1 MATKHTEKEQSF
13 LQATVILGIAT
24 MLVKVL
30 GAIFKIPLQRLI
42 GDDGMGFYSTAY
54 DIYLPIYSL
63 AMAGFPVAVSRMVA
77 DQVGK
82 ERYRDARRTLRVVA
96 KVFLIAGTIGLL
108 LMYGASFIVT
118 AVTGNVRARPGMF
131 VIAPSIFFCC
141 VMSIY
146 RGYYEGVRNMY
157 PTAVSSVIEAVCKLV
172 LGYSFAFIIV
182 KSASTVTLDTLSYA
196 VAGAMLGITLG
207 TVLGSAY
214 LIWCYTKKGDGIT
227 NQMLRESPAPMPQRK
242 IFKMLVAIAVPVALG
257 SLVTQVS
264 GLIDVVM
271 VQGQLK
277 STVAAHPES
286 FTEMYQA
293 YQASGAA
300 QKSGFEIWV
309 ANRLYGCYKGSAYT
323 MFNFVPTITSVLGVS
338 AIPVLTMVWGAKNSA
353 GIRKNIESIIKII
366 SLIAFP
372 MGAGMVA
379 LAPQIIQLLFKSSE
393 PVITANLLRILGL
406 AACCAGLS
414 TPLTNMLQA
423 IGRQGVPV
431 RNIGVGAII
440 KILSNLTLVAIPSIH
455 VMGAAIGTLLCYIYI
470 AGANLFC
477 LIRYS
482 GTRPNMK
489 AAVLRPFIAAALCGV
504 AAFAVAFLGQK
515 LLGSASLLANAAV
528 TCLGIL
534 AAVVVYLLAVAAF
547 KCLTEQDIRTLAKG
561 EKVIA
566 VLKRL
571 KIVV

>member
-13 LQATVILGIAT
+13 LQATVILGLAT

-82 ERYRDARRTLRVVA
+82 ERYRDARKTLRVVT
-96 KVFLIAGTIGLL
+96 KVFLVAGTVGLL
-108 LMYGASFIVT
+108 LMYGASFAVT
-118 AVTGNVRARPGMF
+118 AVTGNLRARPGML

-157 PTAVSSVIEAVCKLV
+157 PTAVSSVIEAICKLV
-172 LGYSFAFIIV
+172 LGYSFALIIV
-182 KSASTVTLDTLSYA
+182 KSADTVTLDTLSYA

-207 TVLGSAY
+207 TVFGSAY
-214 LIWCYTKKGDGIT
+214 LILRYKKQGDGIT
-227 NQMLRESPAPMPQRK
+227 VSMLEESPNPLSQRK
-242 IFKMLVAIAVPVALG
+242 IFKLLVAIAIPVALG

-277 STVAAHPES
+277 KTVAANPQA
-286 FTEMYQA
+286 FAEMYQT
-293 YQASGAA
+293 YQNSNAA
-300 QKSGFEIWV
+300 ESTDFTVWV

-323 MFNFVPTITSVLGVS
+323 MFNFVPTITAVLGVS
-338 AIPVLTMVWGAKNSA
+338 AIPVLTMVWGSKNPER
-353 GIRKNIESIIKII
+353 IRKNIESIIKII
-366 SLIAFP
+366 ALISFP
-372 MGAGMVA
+372 MGVGMVA

-423 IGRQGVPV
+423 IGKQGVPV
-431 RNIGVGAII
+431 RNIGVGALI
-440 KILSNLTLVAIPSIH
+440 KIVSNLTLVALPSVH

-482 GTRPNMK
+482 GTKPNLF
-489 AAVLRPFIAAALCGV
+489 AVLLKPFVAAALCGI
-504 AAFAVAFLGQK
+504 AAFVSAFVMQNVVNAATSFGNLLITCVGVLVAVA
-515 LLGSASLLANAAV
+515 V
-528 TCLGIL
+528 Y
-534 AAVVVYLLAVAAF
+534 VVAVAVL

-561 EKVIA
+561 DKIIS
-566 VLKRL
+566 VLKKCR
-571 KIVV
+571 IIA

>member
-182 KSASTVTLDTLSYA
+182 KSATAVTLDTLSYA

-227 NQMLRESPAPMPQRK
+227 NQMLRESPAPMSQRK

-257 SLVTQVS
+257 SLVTQVP
-264 GLIDVVM
+264 G
-271 VQGQLK
+271 
-277 STVAAHPES
+277 
-286 FTEMYQA
+286 
-293 YQASGAA
+293 
-300 QKSGFEIWV
+300 
-309 ANRLYGCYKGSAYT
+309 
-323 MFNFVPTITSVLGVS
+323 
-338 AIPVLTMVWGAKNSA
+338 
-353 GIRKNIESIIKII
+353 
-366 SLIAFP
+366 
-372 MGAGMVA
+372 
-379 LAPQIIQLLFKSSE
+379 
-393 PVITANLLRILGL
+393 
-406 AACCAGLS
+406 
-414 TPLTNMLQA
+414 
-423 IGRQGVPV
+423 
-431 RNIGVGAII
+431 
-440 KILSNLTLVAIPSIH
+440 
-455 VMGAAIGTLLCYIYI
+455 
-470 AGANLFC
+470 
-477 LIRYS
+477 
-482 GTRPNMK
+482 
-489 AAVLRPFIAAALCGV
+489 
-504 AAFAVAFLGQK
+504 
-515 LLGSASLLANAAV
+515 
-528 TCLGIL
+528 
-534 AAVVVYLLAVAAF
+534 
-547 KCLTEQDIRTLAKG
+547 
-561 EKVIA
+561 
-566 VLKRL
+566 
-571 KIVV
+571 